1 MVEARQVTERVARG
15 SERAPLTWK
24 KKRHKA
30 FSTQAEKGKKMK
42 KKWFSGSAD
51 KSQKYNFTASRQW
64 IGL

>member
-30 FSTQAEKGKKMK
+30 FSTQAEKGKKNEEKMVF
-42 KKWFSGSAD
+42 WFS
-51 KSQKYNFTASRQW
+51 
-64 IGL
+64 